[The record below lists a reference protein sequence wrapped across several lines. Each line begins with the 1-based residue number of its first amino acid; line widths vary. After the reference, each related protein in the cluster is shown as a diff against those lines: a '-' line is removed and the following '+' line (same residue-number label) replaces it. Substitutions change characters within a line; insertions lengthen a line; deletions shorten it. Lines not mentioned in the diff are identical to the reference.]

1 MCVIQDQLLRGVNK
15 RLSKRLYK
23 FCKAIVYLTSP
34 VFLII
39 KAFTLSTDKQ
49 ADATILASGLGFID
63 EQHLGVIP
71 GIFPSTTYERSADNS
86 YPNNRVY
93 TRDHNP
99 NYEQPEQVLAAL
111 EKGEQAMLF
120 SSGMSASTCVFM
132 ALKPGDHAVVPKVI
146 YWSFRNWLL
155 NFASDWGIET
165 TFVENGN
172 IDALKAAVIPGKT
185 KLLWLE
191 TPANPTWEIED
202 IAAWAAVAKDI
213 GAKLAVDNTV
223 ATPLLCNPLLLGADI
238 VMHSATKY
246 LNGHSDVLAGALVC
260 KTADHHWDK
269 MRSIRASGGAV
280 LGPFEAWLLM
290 RGMRTLSVRVKQA
303 CTNAMAFAQA
313 FDKHPLIEEV
323 LYPGLSNFK
332 GHDIAK
338 RQMKGGFGGML
349 SLRVKGGEQA
359 AIDAAARLKL
369 IKRATSL
376 GGVESLIEHRAS
388 VEGPDTPCPDDL
400 LRLSIGIED
409 VNDLISDRIQA
420 LETE

>member
-1 MCVIQDQLLRGVNK
+1 M
-15 RLSKRLYK
+15 SKIRN
-23 FCKAIVYLTSP
+23 
-34 VFLII
+34 
-39 KAFTLSTDKQ
+39 
-49 ADATILASGLGFID
+49 ADETILAHGLGFMD

-86 YPNNRVY
+86 YPNGKIY

-99 NYEQPEQVLAAL
+99 NYEQPEQVLASL
-111 EKGEQAMLF
+111 EKGAAAMLF
-120 SSGMSASTCVFM
+120 SSGMSAAVCVFM
-132 ALKPGDHAVVPKVI
+132 SLKPGDHAVVPKVI

-172 IDALKAAVIPGKT
+172 IDAVKAAVIPGKT

-202 IAAWAAVAKDI
+202 IAAWADIAKSI
-213 GAKLAVDNTV
+213 GARLAVDNTI
-223 ATPLLCNPLLLGADI
+223 ATPLLCNPLELGADI

-260 KTADHHWDK
+260 KTQDQHWEK
-269 MRSIRASGGAV
+269 MRGIRASGGAV

-303 CTNAMAFAQA
+303 SANALAFAEA
-313 FDKHPLIEEV
+313 FEQHPLIEEV
-323 LYPGLSNFK
+323 LYPGLPSFK
-332 GHDIAK
+332 GHLLAK
-338 RQMKGGFGGML
+338 KQMKGAFGGML
-349 SLRVKGGEQA
+349 SIRVKGGEQA
-359 AIDAAARLKL
+359 AIKAAANLIL

-376 GGVESLIEHRAS
+376 GGVESLVEHRAS
-388 VEGPDTPCPDDL
+388 VEGPGTPCPVDL
-400 LRLSIGIED
+400 LRISIGIECVD
-409 VNDLISDRIQA
+409 DLIADMEQA
-420 LETE
+420 LQA